1 MTTYLSI
8 DVATKS
14 LAIGLYCITDLN
26 IDQETKSKS
35 ELDCVND
42 LNERIAPLIL
52 NVFDLNK
59 SKKSKDMTIDEKAC
73 ALKLVLIDF
82 DKHLPHNF
90 IVLIEYQMNANHMS
104 NAIFNMIVYHYAGRA
119 AIHTVFPSLKNSIS
133 MNNKLKLS
141 DFLASASSNY
151 SANKNHCKYNFLY
164 FMFLFRHE
172 HLIKDIKQ
180 KNIDDI
186 ADTFMQCVAFHLRN

>member
-1 MTTYLSI
+1 
-8 DVATKS
+8 
-14 LAIGLYCITDLN
+14 
-26 IDQETKSKS
+26 
-35 ELDCVND
+35 
-42 LNERIAPLIL
+42 
-52 NVFDLNK
+52 
-59 SKKSKDMTIDEKAC
+59 MTIDEKAC

-119 AIHTVFPSLKNSIS
+119 AIHTVFPSLKNSIY

-172 HLIKDIKQ
+172 HLIKDINK
-180 KNIDDI
+180 KYRWYRRYVHAMRRVSFEKLNICTSY
-186 ADTFMQCVAFHLRN
+186 DTNITRLIIYCRQTLLIKCVTFVLQWRIELN